1 MFQVLIVFLEESLYI
16 NNIRDMTCMHVIN
29 ETPPNR
35 AGLCALTVTSASHG
49 STRSYLAYPG
59 HSTVGELQIFD
70 ATNLVSFSSKI
81 FFRDQNGILE

>member
-1 MFQVLIVFLEESLYI
+1 MCLEESLYI
-16 NNIRDMTCMHVIN
+16 HNIRDMTCMHVIN

-70 ATNLVSFSSKI
+70 ATNLVCFTSSPI
-81 FFRDQNGILE
+81 FRKSLSK

>member
-1 MFQVLIVFLEESLYI
+1 MLLQVLIVCLEESLYI
-16 NNIRDMTCMHVIN
+16 HNIRDMTCMHVIN

-70 ATNLVSFSSKI
+70 ATNLVGFTSSPI
-81 FFRDQNGILE
+81 FRKSLSK